1 MTRRDPGPDGFK
13 PAGVQLPS
21 TEQRPD
27 GTIRESHPAFAVV
40 SVTRSSGTPRALFQS
55 DLRHQETITLTINE
69 AERIRDLNH
78 DRVHPTRQVVE
89 IEMSLAQW
97 GSVVS
102 SIGLG
107 SGVPV
112 TLRWRDGD
120 GHLPRLPYLPRIR
133 KSLDEVNSA
142 VDKLMERAL
151 SSFAVLTEAVEEKKG
166 VRAIKEALRTHG
178 FSLSHARNNTAF
190 AVTSLAEAAEFVT
203 SQARADI
210 EAHILT
216 AASYGI
222 GATVA
227 FPPLEL
233 EEIDAQELS

>member
-1 MTRRDPGPDGFK
+1 MTRPEIQAPDAVDEG
-13 PAGVQLPS
+13 
-21 TEQRPD
+21 D
-27 GTIRESHPAFAVV
+27 GRVRETHPAFAVV

-55 DLRHQETITLTINE
+55 DLRHQETIMLTISE

-78 DRVHPTRQVVE
+78 DRVHPTRELVE

-112 TLRWRDGD
+112 TLRRGETL
-120 GHLPRLPYLPRIR
+120 GRVVGLPHLPRIR
-133 KSLDEVNSA
+133 KNLDEVNSA
-142 VDKLMERAL
+142 VDKVLERAME
-151 SSFAVLTEAVEEKKG
+151 SFAVLTEAIDGKKG
-166 VRAIKEALRTHG
+166 VRAIREALRSHG
-178 FSLSHARNNTAF
+178 FSLSGAKNNAIF

-210 EAHILT
+210 EAHIL
-216 AASYGI
+216 AASRQTGQAPSI
-222 GATVA
+222 EASV
-227 FPPLEL
+227 FEPPTEISAISVGSDTP
-233 EEIDAQELS
+233 EER